1 MTFYLKKII
10 SHLLEPLSAVFLLL
24 VLSLWLLY
32 KNRRK
37 YAALLTTFALA
48 LLFLLGYRPF
58 AYALMHPLESRYE
71 KLQNP
76 PADIP
81 YIVFIGGDLER
92 RGWELL
98 RLHHL
103 LPKATVITSG
113 YEGIYFEKEALRNK
127 RIFSEVG
134 IDPKQIIALPEPKD
148 TIEEAKAI
156 KKLLGDKPFILI
168 TAAYHMPRA
177 MMIFEHEGLH
187 PLAAPADFMR
197 ESKWFWLTY
206 PSAHNLR
213 YTERALHEYIGI
225 VWLKVKGY

>member
-10 SHLLEPLSAVFLLL
+10 SHLLEPLSFVFLLL
-24 VLSLWLLY
+24 FFSLWFLY
-32 KNRRK
+32 KNRRQ
-37 YAALLTTFALA
+37 YAALTAASALT
-48 LLFLLGYRPF
+48 LLFLFSYKPF
-58 AYALMHPLESRYE
+58 AFALMHPLESRYE
-71 KLQNP
+71 KLQTP
-76 PADIP
+76 PANIP

-103 LPKATVITSG
+103 LPKATIITSG

-127 RIFSEVG
+127 RIFSEIG

-177 MMIFEHEGLH
+177 MMIFKHEGLH